1 MPIVYHVF
9 FVEIRLT
16 SSQLALIRQYISLH
30 SRSNAVSNQVREILK
45 QQNLG
50 GGQFAL
56 ASPTP
61 NSGGLVPP
69 SLLNCCH
76 LSLKTTFCFTLCL
89 CMSLTKQWRLE

>member
-50 GGQFAL
+50 GGDNL
-56 ASPTP
+56 
-61 NSGGLVPP
+61 
-69 SLLNCCH
+69 H
-76 LSLKTTFCFTLCL
+76 
-89 CMSLTKQWRLE
+89 

>member
-50 GGQFAL
+50 GGTICISVSHSKFWR
-56 ASPTP
+56 TR
-61 NSGGLVPP
+61 P
-69 SLLNCCH
+69 SIIIKLLSFKSKDYILFYFVSVHVVN
-76 LSLKTTFCFTLCL
+76 KAVET
-89 CMSLTKQWRLE
+89 